1 MKEKFHTENQ
11 WNFKYPRK
19 KMNHILRIRI
29 LILKN
34 QQTISETGD
43 PEEEGIKANIY
54 FQDEKF

>member
-1 MKEKFHTENQ
+1 
-11 WNFKYPRK
+11 
-19 KMNHILRIRI
+19 MNHILRIRI